1 MSVQRLNLR
10 FHLEREGE
18 RRAWEYL
25 QGVENSKN
33 RAIIQAVNAYAEA
46 QAKQIR
52 EDAFLNRIVE
62 TIRAELKSVPQPMVT
77 QTSPQTQSNPVD
89 EAAEQVEIEDTVLN
103 FLDFF
108 G

>member
-1 MSVQRLNLR
+1 MSDRRLNLR
-10 FHLEREGE
+10 FHLEREEE

-33 RAIIQAVNAYAEA
+33 RAIIQAVNAYIDALTQKE
-46 QAKQIR
+46 R

-62 TIRAELKSVPQPMVT
+62 TIRAELKSMPQPMVS
-77 QTSPQTQSNPVD
+77 QTSPQTPSNPVD
-89 EAAEQVEIEDTVLN
+89 EAAEQVEIEDTVLD